1 MVELDEAD
9 IKILKEL
16 QKNSRLSFEE
26 LGKRTGISKSTI
38 YRKVKRMEELGIIR
52 RYTVSI
58 DHSVFGNEVV
68 AFVLIKIEPDKIP
81 SVAGKLTRFREV
93 LSVYRIT
100 GEYNILVKLA
110 TPTVESLNR
119 LIKKFHEF
127 GAKETI
133 TILVLEKFLDEG
145 VDFTKDL

>member
-38 YRKVKRMEELGIIR
+38 YRKVKRMEDLGIIR
-52 RYTVSI
+52 RYTISI
-58 DHSVFGNEVV
+58 DHSVFGQEVV

-81 SVAGKLTRFREV
+81 SVASKLARFREV

-100 GEYNILVKLA
+100 GEYNILVKVA
-110 TPTVESLNR
+110 TPTVESLNQ
-119 LIKKFHEF
+119 IIGKFHEF

-133 TILVLEKFLDEG
+133 TIIVLEKFLDEG
-145 VDFTKDL
+145 VDFTQDL